1 MGRREEII
9 RAEIDRRRIP
19 YLLHF
24 TPACNVPDILR
35 FGLLSRYEARRR
47 DDLCAQLSAPGR
59 IDGSDDAISA
69 SVTTYYP
76 EMFEAK
82 RHRSG
87 IEDWVFL
94 VLDPDIMWRLECH
107 FHPYGAGYSGSKSGR
122 IQTGT
127 LTAFRMMF
135 DETDPYGRLPRG
147 HYRPLNR
154 IPDSL
159 PTFPAAEVQVL
170 DPVPVEDILGAFVP
184 RAEWEKRLRPHFDA
198 MPGPP
203 REIVLAAEHGCYR
216 VRDWCWGFPDPSEV
230 PGAADRN
237 EMRELY
243 DACAHEEGEPAY
255 LGDGVYIDLPE
266 D

>member
-1 MGRREEII
+1 
-9 RAEIDRRRIP
+9 
-19 YLLHF
+19 
-24 TPACNVPDILR
+24 
-35 FGLLSRYEARRR
+35 
-47 DDLCAQLSAPGR
+47 
-59 IDGSDDAISA
+59 
-69 SVTTYYP
+69 
-76 EMFEAK
+76 
-82 RHRSG
+82 
-87 IEDWVFL
+87 
-94 VLDPDIMWRLECH
+94 
-107 FHPYGAGYSGSKSGR
+107 
-122 IQTGT
+122 
-127 LTAFRMMF
+127 MMF

-216 VRDWCWGFPDPSEV
+216 VRDRCWGFPDSSEV

-255 LGDGVYIDLPE
+255 LGDGVYIDLPRMKRSPRASRIPE
-266 D
+266 DLNMREWRHQRARSVIGIANPTERHRPRDLKQELRPP